1 MEDIEMLDNIDK
13 DILRYLQENARMANV
28 EIARRVGIAPSAV
41 LKRIR
46 RLEQDG
52 VIMGY
57 EARINNRAVDCGM
70 SSFVLVATGEKPGA
84 LDIGRKI
91 ANLPEVQEVHF
102 TAGEF
107 YYLLKVRTKDP
118 DSHNEFVKKLG
129 DIGVKDCRTTLVL
142 KTVKETL
149 RLDI

>member
-1 MEDIEMLDNIDK
+1 MMIDSIDK
-13 DILRYLQENARMANV
+13 DILRYLQENARMTNV

-41 LKRIR
+41 FKRIR

-52 VIMGY
+52 IIMGY
-57 EARINNRAVDCGM
+57 ETRINNRAVDCGM
-70 SSFVLVATGEKPGA
+70 SSFVLVATGEKPGS

-91 ANLPEVQEVHF
+91 AELPEVQEVHF
-102 TAGEF
+102 AAGEF
-107 YYLLKVRTKDP
+107 YYMLKVRTKDP
-118 DSHNEFVKKLG
+118 DSHNELIKKLG

>member
-1 MEDIEMLDNIDK
+1 MLDNIDK
-13 DILRYLQENARMANV
+13 EILRCLQQNARMTNV
-28 EIARRVGIAPSAV
+28 AIAKQVEIAPSAV

-52 VIMGY
+52 IIIGY
-57 EARINNRAVDCGM
+57 EARVNNLAVDCGM
-70 SSFVLVATGEKPGA
+70 SSFVLVATGEKPGS
-84 LDIGRKI
+84 LDVGRKI
-91 ANLPEVQEVHF
+91 AELPEVQEVHF
-102 TAGEF
+102 TAGDY

-118 DSHNEFVKKLG
+118 NSHNELIKKLG

-149 RLDI
+149 QLDI